1 MPRERFPRLI
11 SPVSLGSLALK
22 NRLVR
27 SATYEAKATEDGRPT
42 PGYIDFYRRLAAGG
56 VGLIITGFDYPQ
68 KDGKLPRSISV
79 EDDGCLKSL
88 PNVPAAVHGLHN
100 GCKIALQIGHC
111 GRQVPLRVARKPVA
125 PSPIREPFTNRMPR
139 ELSLKEIE
147 IFMDACAAAIGRA
160 KKAGFDAVQIHAAH
174 GWLLSSFL
182 SPHTNH
188 RTDIFGGNTENR
200 ARIMTEI
207 IKRARGRV
215 GDDYPI
221 LAKMNARDYVENGI
235 EVPESLALGKI
246 FEDAGYAALEISSAM
261 WETATRKPE
270 EIGWKAERIP
280 EARRRIH
287 SVADEAYHREFTRLF
302 KQNMKRAR
310 IILVGGMR
318 TPELMEELLAKGDA
332 DLISLSRPLIRE
344 PDLPQRWFSGS
355 NQKSACISCSS
366 CLETLIEEEGLRCP
380 LVSKKG
386 IPENQASIQ
395 P

>member
-1 MPRERFPRLI
+1 MPGERFPRLF
-11 SPVSLGSLALK
+11 SPLNLGSLALK

-27 SATYEAKATEDGRPT
+27 SATYEAKADEGGRPT
-42 PGYIDFYRRLAAGG
+42 PGYLDFHRRLAAGG
-56 VGLIITGFDYPQ
+56 VGLIITGFAYPQ

-79 EDDGCLKSL
+79 EDDGCLTELAK
-88 PNVPAAVHGLHN
+88 VPDAIHGLHN
-100 GCKIALQIGHC
+100 GCKIAIQIGHC
-111 GRQVPLRVARKPVA
+111 GRQVPLRVTREPVA

-147 IFMDACAAAIGRA
+147 AFINACAAAIDRA
-160 KKAGFDAVQIHAAH
+160 KKAGFDAVQVHAAH

-188 RTDIFGGNTENR
+188 RTDIFGGNTVNR
-200 ARIMTEI
+200 ARIVTEI
-207 IKRARGRV
+207 IKRAKSRV

-221 LAKMNARDYVENGI
+221 LAKMNACDYVENGI
-235 EVPESLALGKI
+235 ELPESLTLGKI
-246 FEDAGYAALEISSAM
+246 FEDAGYTALEISSAM
-261 WETATRKPE
+261 WETATRNPE

-287 SVADEAYHREFTRLF
+287 SVTDEAYHREFTRVF
-302 KQNMKRAR
+302 KQNMKKAK

-318 TPELMEELLAKGDA
+318 TPELMEEILEKGDA

-355 NQKSACISCSS
+355 SQKSACLSCSS
-366 CLETLIEEEGLRCP
+366 CLETLTEEEGLRCP
-380 LVSKKG
+380 LVSKPG
-386 IPENQASIQ
+386 IPDNPSRIQ